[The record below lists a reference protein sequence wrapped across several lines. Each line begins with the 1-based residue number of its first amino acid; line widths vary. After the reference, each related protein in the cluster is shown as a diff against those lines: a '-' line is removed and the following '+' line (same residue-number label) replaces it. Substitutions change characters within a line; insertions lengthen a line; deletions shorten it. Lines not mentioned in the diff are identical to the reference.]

1 MSGLINFV
9 IRLLTWWNSQTLGT
23 QIYTWRKGQKVGED
37 PEGNV
42 FYQTKDGKR
51 RWVVYRGNI
60 EASRVSPQWHGW
72 LHHTFEQP
80 PTEDP
85 LPMNAWEKP
94 HLENKTGMPEAYSPL
109 GSLRGKRKDL
119 TRDYIP
125 WSPE

>member
-1 MSGLINFV
+1 MIRFI
-9 IRLLTWWNSQTLGT
+9 IRLITWWNSQTLGT

-37 PEGNV
+37 PEGNK

-51 RWVVYRGNI
+51 RWIVYKGNI
-60 EASRVSPQWHGW
+60 EASRISPQWHGW
-72 LHHTFEQP
+72 LHHTFDQP

-85 LPMNAWEKP
+85 LPMKVWEKP
-94 HLENKTGMPEAYSPL
+94 HIANMTGMPEAYAPL

-125 WSPE
+125 WNPE